1 MGGYQA
7 VERWGIIN
15 VSGIGVEKGEEE
27 AGRPD
32 LLACRREGGATEARK
47 ACRGPDVPADS
58 GFINNIPL
66 GGGG

>member
-1 MGGYQA
+1 MCSTTLLRDLREDGGVVGGYQA

-32 LLACRREGGATEARK
+32 LLACRREGGAREARK
-47 ACRGPDVPADS
+47 ACRG
-58 GFINNIPL
+58 
-66 GGGG
+66 